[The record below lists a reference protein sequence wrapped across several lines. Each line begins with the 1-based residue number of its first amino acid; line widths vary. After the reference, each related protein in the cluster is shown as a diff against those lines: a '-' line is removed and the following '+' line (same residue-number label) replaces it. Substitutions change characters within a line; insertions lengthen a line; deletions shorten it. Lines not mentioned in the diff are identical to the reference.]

1 MDKNRFI
8 KYASTGLLFFML
20 PVSAYAL
27 DELEG
32 TQADRFTLEQVD
44 GKFVRLDKKTGQ
56 VSVCEF
62 SAENLI
68 CRMAADDR
76 NALVDELTDLQ
87 NRIAT
92 LEDDDVESPF
102 DMDAGE
108 IKPKKD
114 IPSGDENA
122 SDGAQK
128 KSTGKKLDEAEN
140 KSLDHA
146 MEKEMDDEF
155 EDALKY
161 SNKVMRRFFDV
172 MKKLRT
178 DFENDY

>member
-1 MDKNRFI
+1 MDRNRFV
-8 KYASTGLLFFML
+8 KYTCTGLLLFML
-20 PVSAYAL
+20 PASASAL

-32 TQADRFTLEQVD
+32 TQADRFTLERVD

-62 SAENLI
+62 SLENLI

-87 NRIAT
+87 NRIAI
-92 LEDDDVESPF
+92 LEGDNDDSSSGSK
-102 DMDAGE
+102 AGKV
-108 IKPKKD
+108 KPKKD
-114 IPSGDENA
+114 IPNPD
-122 SDGAQK
+122 K
-128 KSTGKKLDEAEN
+128 KADRSLDNEMEEKLDE
-140 KSLDHA
+140 
-146 MEKEMDDEF
+146 EF